1 MFCKSS
7 FIFVDNTISLFPLDK
22 KLISF
27 GWETYVIDGHSHH
40 DLCSI
45 LLKCKISNKPTAI
58 VMKTTKGK
66 GVKFMENKVEW
77 HYKTPNQD
85 QLKLALELLKK
96 DEK

>member
-1 MFCKSS
+1 
-7 FIFVDNTISLFPLDK
+7 
-22 KLISF
+22 
-27 GWETYVIDGHSHH
+27 
-40 DLCSI
+40 
-45 LLKCKISNKPTAI
+45 
-58 VMKTTKGK
+58 MKTTKGK